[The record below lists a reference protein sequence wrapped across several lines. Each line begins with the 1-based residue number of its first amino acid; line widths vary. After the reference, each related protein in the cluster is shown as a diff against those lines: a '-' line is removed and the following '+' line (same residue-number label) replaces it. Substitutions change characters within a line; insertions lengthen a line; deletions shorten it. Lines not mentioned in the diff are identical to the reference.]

1 MTQSKTSFLALA
13 TAAFI
18 ASGATVGAADQTV
31 TCDTSGFN
39 ALLGEI
45 TRAKE
50 SKADPQ
56 LVASA
61 RSRYELAMKL
71 RAQKNKTACVQQ
83 LKAGMRAI
91 RKAKN

>member
-1 MTQSKTSFLALA
+1 MLQSRSIFLAFA

-18 ASGATVGAADQTV
+18 TGGGPVGAANQTV
-31 TCDTSGFN
+31 TCDSSGFN

-45 TRAKE
+45 TRAKD
-50 SKADPQ
+50 SKANPQ

-71 RAQKNKTACVQQ
+71 RAQKNMPGCTQQ
-83 LKAGMRAI
+83 LNAGMTAI
-91 RKAKN
+91 SKAKK